1 MFHYHITTLL
11 FVFLLASGAM
21 AAAWLGRF
29 FTERMRPVLRVK
41 PFNCRPC
48 LTFHFTWQL
57 MGGIAI
63 GFAKLTTA
71 INSGNAILVVLCIV
85 LTAFLNYFVAKD
97 DIKII
102 R

>member
-1 MFHYHITTLL
+1 MFHHHITNLL

-21 AAAWLGRF
+21 TATWLGRF
-29 FTERMRPVLRVK
+29 FTERMKPMLRVK

-57 MGGIAI
+57 MGGIAL
-63 GFAKLTTA
+63 GFAKLTGAVT
-71 INSGNAILVVLCIV
+71 SGNVVFVVLCIV
-85 LTAFLNYFVAKD
+85 MAAFLNYFVAKD

-102 R
+102 G